1 MKKIRSQKGYTGI
14 DIAISV
20 IVIFIF
26 VSLIA
31 MLIYNF
37 NSSADELKIKSDAT
51 YIAVN
56 EIEKIKSQDFS
67 EFLGMDKTTTVDKN
81 GNSLV
86 NQPVEGNEGF
96 YKTTTIL
103 DYKDVNG
110 DASIEKDIVKKVT
123 VKISYMYKGKERSV
137 QLSTILS
144 KER

>member
-1 MKKIRSQKGYTGI
+1 MKKMRSQKGYTGI

-26 VSLIA
+26 VSLIT

-56 EIEKIKSQDFS
+56 EIEKIKSQNFS
-67 EFLGMDKTTTVDKN
+67 DFLGMNKTTTVDKD

-86 NQPVEGNEGF
+86 NQPVDGNEGF
-96 YKTTTIL
+96 YRTITIT
-103 DYKDVNG
+103 DYKDINESA
-110 DASIEKDIVKKVT
+110 DIIEDIVKKIT

-137 QLSTILS
+137 ELSTILS
-144 KER
+144 KEN

>member
-26 VSLIA
+26 VSLIT

-81 GNSLV
+81 GKSLV

>member
-1 MKKIRSQKGYTGI
+1 MKRMRSQKGYTGI

-26 VSLIA
+26 VSLIT

-56 EIEKIKSQDFS
+56 EIEKIKSQNFS
-67 EFLGMDKTTTVDKN
+67 DFLGMNKTTTVDKD

-86 NQPVEGNEGF
+86 NQPVDGNEGF
-96 YKTTTIL
+96 YRTITIT
-103 DYKDVNG
+103 DYKDINESA
-110 DASIEKDIVKKVT
+110 DIIEDIVKKIT

-137 QLSTILS
+137 ELSTILS
-144 KER
+144 KEN

>member
-1 MKKIRSQKGYTGI
+1 MKRMRSQKGYTGI

-26 VSLIA
+26 VSLIT

-56 EIEKIKSQDFS
+56 EIEKIKSLGIS
-67 EFLGMDKTTTVDKN
+67 EFTGMDKNTKVDKD
-81 GNSLV
+81 GNSLI

-96 YKTTTIL
+96 YRTITIT
-103 DYKDVNG
+103 DYKDINTDESVM
-110 DASIEKDIVKKVT
+110 KDIVKRIT
-123 VKISYMYKGKERSV
+123 VKISYMYKGKERNV
-137 QLSTILS
+137 ELSTVLT
-144 KER
+144 KES

>member
-1 MKKIRSQKGYTGI
+1 MKRMRSQKGYTGI

-26 VSLIA
+26 VSLIT

-81 GNSLV
+81 GKSLV

>member
-67 EFLGMDKTTTVDKN
+67 EFLGMDKTTTADKN

-123 VKISYMYKGKERSV
+123 VKISYMYKGKERNV
-137 QLSTILS
+137 ELSTVLT
-144 KER
+144 KES

>member
-1 MKKIRSQKGYTGI
+1 MRKMHSQRGYTGI
-14 DIAISV
+14 DISISV

-56 EIEKIKSQDFS
+56 EIEKIKGQGFS
-67 EFLGMDKTTTVDKN
+67 EFLGMNKDTTVDKN

-86 NQPVEGNEGF
+86 NQPVEGKEGF
-96 YKTTTIL
+96 YRTISIL
-103 DYKDVNG
+103 DYKDINQ
-110 DASIEKDIVKKVT
+110 AEDILEDMVKKVT
-123 VKISYMYKGKERSV
+123 VKISYMYKGKEKSV
-137 QLSTILS
+137 ELSTILS
-144 KER
+144 KEN

>member
-1 MKKIRSQKGYTGI
+1 MKRIRSQKGYTGI